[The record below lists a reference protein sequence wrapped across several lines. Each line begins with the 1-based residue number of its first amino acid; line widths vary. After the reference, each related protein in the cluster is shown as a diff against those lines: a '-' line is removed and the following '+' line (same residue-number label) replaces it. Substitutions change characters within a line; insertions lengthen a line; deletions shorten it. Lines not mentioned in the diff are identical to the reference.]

1 MKGTCCKDLSLP
13 SLPLPSSL
21 SFPFSPALPEVPPI
35 PCHVH
40 AGEVKEGCCEGHGK
54 TEAYF
59 FPPVDVPPY
68 NLTLGPVK
76 TRLGLR
82 PDVTREQ
89 VSLVNQQM
97 AGDLPSSFQLFPEYK
112 SCCSSTLHSEFFPPS
127 LLQVLAAL
135 SQFGQTDDFYSLLN
149 EYEIRPW
156 ETWTIEQKIVHAPG
170 KCVYYKKDS
179 AVLHVPLLSP

>member
-13 SLPLPSSL
+13 LPSSLSL
-21 SFPFSPALPEVPPI
+21 SFPFSPALPEVPPV

-89 VSLVNQQM
+89 VSSVNRQM
-97 AGDLPSSFQLFPEYK
+97 ARDLPSSFPEYK
-112 SCCSSTLHSEFFPPS
+112 SCCSSTLHSELLLPS
-127 LLQVLAAL
+127 FLQVLAAL
-135 SQFGQTDDFYSLLN
+135 SQFGQTDDLYSLLN
-149 EYEIRPW
+149 EYEIKPW

-170 KCVYYKKDS
+170 KCVYYRKDS

>member
-1 MKGTCCKDLSLP
+1 M
-13 SLPLPSSL
+13 
-21 SFPFSPALPEVPPI
+21 
-35 PCHVH
+35 H
-40 AGEVKEGCCEGHGK
+40 AGEVKEGHCVGHGK

-82 PDVTREQ
+82 PNVTREQ
-89 VSLVNQQM
+89 VSLVNRQM
-97 AGDLPSSFQLFPEYK
+97 DSFLISPFSRVQILLQLFT
-112 SCCSSTLHSEFFPPS
+112 TLSLSEPFPPS
-127 LLQVLAAL
+127 FLQVLAAL
-135 SQFGQTDDFYSLLN
+135 SQFGQTDDLYSLLN

-170 KCVYYKKDS
+170 KCMSYRKD
-179 AVLHVPLLSP
+179 

>member
-13 SLPLPSSL
+13 LPSSLSLSL
-21 SFPFSPALPEVPPI
+21 SFPFSPALPEIPPV

-40 AGEVKEGCCEGHGK
+40 AGEVKDGCCEGHGK

-89 VSLVNQQM
+89 VSSVNRQM
-97 AGDLPSSFQLFPEYK
+97 AGDLPSSFPEYR
-112 SCCSSTLHSEFFPPS
+112 SCCT
-127 LLQVLAAL
+127 
-135 SQFGQTDDFYSLLN
+135 
-149 EYEIRPW
+149 
-156 ETWTIEQKIVHAPG
+156 
-170 KCVYYKKDS
+170 
-179 AVLHVPLLSP
+179 